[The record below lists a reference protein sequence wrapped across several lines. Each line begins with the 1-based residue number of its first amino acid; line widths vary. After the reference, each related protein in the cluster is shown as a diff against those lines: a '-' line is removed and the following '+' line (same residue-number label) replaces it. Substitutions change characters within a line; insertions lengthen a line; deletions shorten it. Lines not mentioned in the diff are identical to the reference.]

1 MKFNLNDSIIL
12 LIKGILMGAADI
24 VPGISGGTIAM
35 MTGIYEQLIKKISN
49 ITFKFI
55 NPLVHGN
62 IKQFKNEI
70 KKEIDFIFFI
80 PLLLGI
86 SMSFLILSNI
96 INYLL
101 KTQTAYI
108 YSFFIGLI
116 LSSAYILYHKLN
128 EKNFKLYLSLILG
141 ITLSYIFVGL
151 NPIASNHNMF
161 AIFSA
166 GLIAI
171 CAMIL
176 PGISGSM
183 ILLLLNQYDYMINA
197 LHTLNMHDIIIFLA
211 GALIGI
217 LGFSK
222 ILNYLLNKYEK
233 ITISFLIGVM
243 IGTLRKPVIEVTTH
257 LPSNWH
263 YCIILIILGFLLIYI
278 LEQTLVSKKIIK
290 YN

>member
-1 MKFNLNDSIIL
+1 MSFRLFDSIIL
-12 LIKGILMGAADI
+12 LFKGILMGAADI

-49 ITFKFI
+49 IKFSFLIPLIHGDFKLFI
-55 NPLVHGN
+55 RK
-62 IKQFKNEI
+62 IKD
-70 KKEIDFIFFI
+70 EIDFIFFI

-86 SMSFLILSNI
+86 AISFLVLSNI

-101 KTQTAYI
+101 KTQTAYV

-116 LSSAYILYHKLN
+116 FASAYILYQKL
-128 EKNFKLYLSLILG
+128 KLKDINAHIFLILG
-141 ITLSYIFVGL
+141 LILSYIFVGL
-151 NPIASNHNMF
+151 NPIASNHD
-161 AIFSA
+161 IFTIFFS

-197 LHTLNMHDIIIFLA
+197 LHSFNLQDIFIFLI

-217 LGFSK
+217 LSFSK
-222 ILNYLLNKYEK
+222 FLNYLLSRYETL
-233 ITISFLIGVM
+233 TISFLIGVM
-243 IGTLRKPVIEVTTH
+243 IGTLRKPFLEISTH
-257 LPSNWH
+257 LPITWY
-263 YCIILIILGFLLIYI
+263 YCIIPVIIGFLLIFI
-278 LEQTLVSKKIIK
+278 LEKFAVSNTK
-290 YN
+290 N